1 MSISIF
7 LLLFSAVFHKTV
19 AFQRPSSQRR
29 LQQQQ
34 QQSQQLLE
42 QQHGDDSSNSSSSSS
57 TCLPKTVVWSEV
69 RITTGELCIETS
81 ETEALKH
88 FQEGESV
95 LLLKDLVSEQDCRAL
110 VIMTATTAQQ
120 QQLLADQQH
129 GTNKNGMTRLP
140 TIDAAKRA
148 AATNTPC
155 AESLNEEA
163 DYICQRILRRSVET
177 IDEQLPSLS
186 LALFGGKIEPLLTNN
201 GLAYSSREPA
211 VNVYTTGGQFLAHED
226 GQKLTVLIVL
236 GCDFEGGGTAFWSPD
251 SRGHRVDPP
260 SLILKPKPG
269 TAMLFAGHV
278 THAGLSLTSGCR
290 VVFVASFSP
299 KSK

>member
-19 AFQRPSSQRR
+19 AFQRPSSCQR
-29 LQQQQ
+29 LQ

-42 QQHGDDSSNSSSSSS
+42 QQHGDDSSSSSI
-57 TCLPKTVVWSEV
+57 CLPKTAVWSEV

-110 VIMTATTAQQ
+110 AMTATAQQ
-120 QQLLADQQH
+120 QLWADQH

>member
-19 AFQRPSSQRR
+19 AFQRPSSCQR
-29 LQQQQ
+29 LQ

-42 QQHGDDSSNSSSSSS
+42 QQHGDDSSSSSI
-57 TCLPKTVVWSEV
+57 CLPKTAVWSEV
-69 RITTGELCIETS
+69 RITTGQLCTDTLEM
-81 ETEALKH
+81 EALKH
-88 FQEGESV
+88 FQKGESV

-236 GCDFEGGGTAFWSPD
+236 GCDSDFEGGGTAFWSPD